1 MLSEVLA
8 KSFRAFKQTN
18 RRVFHMRRIMM
29 LFLAVFVLAGTVW
42 AQDPSIG
49 KWKLNLAKSKTPPS
63 ETANVK
69 EAVIEMRALD
79 ANTYESISTTTQ
91 KDGKTV
97 VVKWTVPI
105 SGGIQKYQQGGPA
118 QGISIVAAK
127 IDPHHIVNIYLQD
140 GKQVFLMQMNI
151 SPDGKTFTGSAQVP
165 TPQGKPFEYLVVYDK
180 Q

>member
-1 MLSEVLA
+1 
-8 KSFRAFKQTN
+8 
-18 RRVFHMRRIMM
+18 M
-29 LFLAVFVLAGTVW
+29 LFLAVFVLAGMVW

-49 KWKLNLAKSKTPPS
+49 TWKLNLAKSKTPPS

-97 VVKWTVPI
+97 VAKWTVPI

-165 TPQGKPFEYLVVYDK
+165 TPQGKPFEYLVVYDR